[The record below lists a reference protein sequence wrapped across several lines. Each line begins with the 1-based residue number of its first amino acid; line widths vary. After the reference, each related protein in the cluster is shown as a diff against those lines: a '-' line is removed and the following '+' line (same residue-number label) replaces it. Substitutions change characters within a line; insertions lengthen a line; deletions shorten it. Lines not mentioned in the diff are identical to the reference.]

1 MLFTFADLDS
11 GKKAETALRQSDG
24 SERDVLGLIC
34 QGQTDLDMSESL
46 KLSHNTIRSPASL
59 YRKIGVNRR
68 AAAIIWARERG
79 ITGKDA
85 IKSRR
90 QGRSVEQVGKY

>member
-46 KLSHNTIRSPASL
+46 KLSHNAIRITCVALSQDRGQSA
-59 YRKIGVNRR
+59 

>member
-46 KLSHNTIRSPASL
+46 KLSHNTIRITCVALSHDRGQSARSRHYL
-59 YRKIGVNRR
+59 GAR
-68 AAAIIWARERG
+68 ARHH
-79 ITGKDA
+79 
-85 IKSRR
+85 R
-90 QGRSVEQVGKY
+90 QGCD